1 MATHI
6 LETGGN
12 VCPFPLIEAREAIS
26 QIPVGDDLVINFD
39 CTQATTAIPSWAA
52 EAGHDVTDFRK
63 VGKASWS
70 ITVRKSA

>member
-12 VCPFPLIEAREAIS
+12 VCPFPLIEAQEAIG
-26 QIPVGDDLVINFD
+26 QIPTGDELVINFD
-39 CTQATTAIPSWAA
+39 CTQATQALPAWAA
-52 EAGHDVTDFRK
+52 DAGHEVTDFRK

-70 ITVRKSA
+70 IRVRKSS

>member
-12 VCPFPLIEAREAIS
+12 VCPFPLIEAKEAIS

-39 CTQATTAIPSWAA
+39 CTQATQALPAWAA
-52 EAGHDVTDFRK
+52 DAGHEVTDFRK